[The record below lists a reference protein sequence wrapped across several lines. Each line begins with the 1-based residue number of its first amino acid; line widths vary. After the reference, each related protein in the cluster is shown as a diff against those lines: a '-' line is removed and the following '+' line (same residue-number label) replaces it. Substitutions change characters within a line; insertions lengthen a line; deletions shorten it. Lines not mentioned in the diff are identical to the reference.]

1 MGSKGPDGSDGI
13 NGRPGKNGNRGAQGL
28 PGPRGLPGAMGQ
40 VGSPGAPGVPGLQG
54 RRGPQGEKGKAGVNG
69 KDGADGPKGPK
80 GPKGPQGE
88 AGADGA
94 KGPAGPPGAR
104 GDRGPQGPAGD
115 KGEDGVPGAAGEVG
129 FPGPQGPDGNP
140 GERGRRGQK
149 GDTGFMGYKGKAGP
163 QGPKGTRGL
172 PGYSGPP
179 GDKGPKGVQGPTG
192 LPGPTGAAGPMGLPG
207 KKGPSGDQGPK
218 GFPGANGQQGDPGD
232 AGPPGLPGPSTIPP
246 WMGGGLPDGATK
258 GGDEGE
264 EEALPE
270 EGPSPPEERIPETN
284 PFLNIY
290 KFYSSEKV
298 EDEEQVKTKLNA
310 IQTKV
315 NKFVAKPD
323 GLTKMTAA
331 RTCNDL
337 KAYNPELKSGM
348 YFIDPNRGCAE
359 DAIKVQC
366 NFNEEEDKIETC
378 VHPAQTA
385 TIQNAHWESKVL
397 SASSDKYFVEHHGL
411 GSVDYTAEM
420 TQMKYLGL
428 LSNKAVQ
435 NITINCKE
443 RPVWY
448 NEQTR
453 GWESAMKFKG
463 MKDSVF
469 EKTKVD
475 NKFTPKVI
483 KDECAFATKSWRST
497 VLQFTSNKYIRLPI
511 VDFAPS
517 KISNRNAEYGL
528 EMGPVCFY

>member
-1 MGSKGPDGSDGI
+1 
-13 NGRPGKNGNRGAQGL
+13 
-28 PGPRGLPGAMGQ
+28 
-40 VGSPGAPGVPGLQG
+40 
-54 RRGPQGEKGKAGVNG
+54 
-69 KDGADGPKGPK
+69 
-80 GPKGPQGE
+80 
-88 AGADGA
+88 
-94 KGPAGPPGAR
+94 
-104 GDRGPQGPAGD
+104 
-115 KGEDGVPGAAGEVG
+115 
-129 FPGPQGPDGNP
+129 
-140 GERGRRGQK
+140 
-149 GDTGFMGYKGKAGP
+149 
-163 QGPKGTRGL
+163 
-172 PGYSGPP
+172 
-179 GDKGPKGVQGPTG
+179 
-192 LPGPTGAAGPMGLPG
+192 
-207 KKGPSGDQGPK
+207 
-218 GFPGANGQQGDPGD
+218 
-232 AGPPGLPGPSTIPP
+232 
-246 WMGGGLPDGATK
+246 MGGGLPDGATK

-310 IQTKV
+310 NELLFAAKLKDIQTKV